1 MIDDIL
7 YTEQFLVFEVPVDT
21 AAGYN
26 DSGVIEGVSY
36 DGNNYFF
43 TQGGGESISIFINC
57 FDGVYFIKFFP

>member
-43 TQGGGESISIFINC
+43 TQGGGESISIFIN
-57 FDGVYFIKFFP
+57 